1 MAKRSSSNLPVPVSS
16 EGGWTLPVDPVT
28 GVGLLAAIAFAGI
41 IGGPLWLGLSG
52 AVAVVVVN
60 QIVRRQE
67 HVADSQQAQD
77 HLAQHMLRGATPE
90 ELADLML
97 AADVA
102 QKNTFDFLQAI
113 KQEYGGESVEGT
125 EHRSVGVEQLDPLS
139 PGITLSVSHDLGLW
153 WAQLKFSGVTAKRYF
168 PGGMA
173 VWKARGKTPQEAV
186 DNAMRRCAKARQQQ
200 MIHEYASRMV
210 AEED

>member
-1 MAKRSSSNLPVPVSS
+1 MAKRSSSNLPVPVSPQ
-16 EGGWTLPVDPVT
+16 GGWTLPVDPVT
-28 GVGLLAAIAFAGI
+28 GVGLLAAIAFAGV

-52 AVAVVVVN
+52 AVSLVVVN
-60 QIVRRQE
+60 LLVRQQQ
-67 HVADSQQAQD
+67 VAADSQQAQD

-113 KQEYGGESVEGT
+113 KQEYGGESMDGT
-125 EHRSVGVEQLDPLS
+125 EHRSVGTEQLDPVS
-139 PGITLSVSHDLGLW
+139 PGLTLTVSHDLGLW
-153 WAQLKFSGVTAKRYF
+153 WAQLKFSGATAKRYY

-173 VWKARGKTPQEAV
+173 LWKARGKTPQEAV
-186 DNAMRRCAKARQQQ
+186 DNVMRRCAKARQQA
-200 MIHEYASRMV
+200 MIHDYAARMV
-210 AEED
+210 AEDD